1 MTILLRCAVPAVT
14 MMAVLALLAEP
25 SARSAPDLLTVTG
38 TAAVIG
44 KGKPAADSS
53 GVVVWLEPADE
64 GIERPRIEPLR
75 THPRMVQKDK
85 QFEPHLLV
93 VPVGSIVEFPNLD
106 PYFHNVFSLFDG
118 RRFDLGLYEA
128 GTSRSVTFD
137 KHGVSHV
144 FCNIHPEMSAV
155 VVALDTPYYAVSSR
169 TGAFTMADVPPG
181 RYVATVWHER
191 HKLERPRDFPRE
203 VRLSAAASTLGV
215 VRFVESGQ
223 LTVAHKNKFGHDY
236 VPVKNGIYK

>member
-128 GTSRSVTFD
+128 GTSR
-137 KHGVSHV
+137 
-144 FCNIHPEMSAV
+144 
-155 VVALDTPYYAVSSR
+155 